1 MDFTFPPPVSHVESE
16 EHSLR
21 INFLIYFKHTWTGW
35 ATANVVFL
43 KNFFFF
49 FMAQLRMKWMNLQS
63 YLLLTLGTKI
73 TCRMAWVRMTA
84 MTVNT
89 HRPEDYQKSSQPSSS
104 KEIYPV
110 MFAFFPLLL
119 ENNESFYE
127 NSSDISPI
135 CLKISEILP
144 ENSAR
149 LSTG

>member
-1 MDFTFPPPVSHVESE
+1 
-16 EHSLR
+16 
-21 INFLIYFKHTWTGW
+21 
-35 ATANVVFL
+35 
-43 KNFFFF
+43 
-49 FMAQLRMKWMNLQS
+49 MKWMNLQF

-89 HRPEDYQKSSQPSSS
+89 HRLEDYQKSSQPSSS

-144 ENSAR
+144 ENHAR
-149 LSTG
+149 LNTGQLVVLPTSFWFAVVSLLHFSAGFLQQFVVYLPACSRGHRLSVAEL